1 MSTNDNQWK
10 ENCQKLRDHIWIGVR
25 TFIGGIVALSIFVF
39 QTIISKTPQGN
50 LHPAEKNLIFLSI
63 MLLVVFT
70 FTIYFANLVV
80 SRTYRD
86 EGMGVKSRNRSD
98 TELMLFYSKM
108 DQYFKN
114 SVRASIMAITLV
126 AIMLYIA
133 LFHTY
138 NLPIAIIF
146 TGAYIITALMTFPN
160 ICKVQ
165 ARKKTFVEKY
175 SPDMTLREMQ
185 NLEYE
190 VAKTFRGEVVY
201 PGARRAEQTSLSRRV
216 VKAKKRLRVWMATY
230 ILVYIATAAFYIFAA
245 SSTFS
250 ILGYIT
256 ISTDIYFMALS
267 LVIISFLFWQR
278 YMYAHVTSGDA
289 LVRRKICRRIL
300 GDSAKDAA

>member
-1 MSTNDNQWK
+1 MSTNNNQWK
-10 ENCQKLRDHIWIGVR
+10 ENCQKLRGHIWIGVK
-25 TFIGGIVALSIFVF
+25 TFIGGIIALSIFVY

-63 MLLVVFT
+63 MLLVIFT

-98 TELMLFYSKM
+98 IELMLFYSKM

-114 SVRASIMAITLV
+114 SVRASTMTVMLV
-126 AIMLYIA
+126 AIMLYMA

-138 NLPIAIIF
+138 NLSIAIIF
-146 TGAYIITALMTFPN
+146 TGAYIIAVLMTFPN

-165 ARKKTFVEKY
+165 ARKKTFVKKY
-175 SPDMTLREMQ
+175 NPNMTLLEMQ

-190 VAKTFRGEVVY
+190 VAKTFRGEVVCS
-201 PGARRAEQTSLSRRV
+201 GTRRAEQTSLSRRV
-216 VKAKKRLRVWMATY
+216 IKAKKRLRIWMATY
-230 ILVYIATAAFYIFAA
+230 ILVYIATAAFYAFA
-245 SSTFS
+245 SSSTLS

-256 ISTDIYFMALS
+256 ISTDIYFVALS
-267 LVIISFLFWQR
+267 LIVISFLFWQR

-300 GDSAKDAA
+300 GEPAKDAA